1 MNMSQRS
8 LDTLM
13 DLVENRIACMEVM
26 GREDMRELA
35 YLHRC
40 RNELHAFMMGDTP
53 GALAAP
59 SGRRRGRPPKNQAA
73 LALAAD
79 N

>member
-1 MNMSQRS
+1 MQLSPRS

-13 DLVENRIACMEVM
+13 DLLENRIACMEVM

-40 RNELHAFMMGDTP
+40 RNELHAFISGGTTGLP
-53 GALAAP
+53 AP
-59 SGRRRGRPPKNQAA
+59 SGRRRGRPPKNHAIT
-73 LALAAD
+73 LAA

>member
-40 RNELHAFMMGDTP
+40 RNELHAFIVGDSS
-53 GALAAP
+53 GALPSP
-59 SGRRRGRPPKNQAA
+59 SGRRRGRPPKRQPTFE
-73 LALAAD
+73 LAAA

>member
-1 MNMSQRS
+1 MHLSQRT

-26 GREDMRELA
+26 GRDDMRELA

-40 RNELHAFMMGDTP
+40 RNELHAFIVGDVA
-53 GALAAP
+53 GALPAP
-59 SGRRRGRPPKNQAA
+59 SGRRRGRPPKNHA
-73 LALAAD
+73 LAMATA
-79 N
+79 

>member
-1 MNMSQRS
+1 MQLSSRS

-13 DLVENRIACMEVM
+13 DLLENRIACMEVM

-40 RNELHAFMMGDTP
+40 RNELNAVMAGDSG
-53 GALAAP
+53 GALPAP
-59 SGRRRGRPPKNQAA
+59 SGRRRGRPPKNQAVHA
-73 LALAAD
+73 IA

>member
-1 MNMSQRS
+1 MHLSQRT

-13 DLVENRIACMEVM
+13 DLVENRISCMEVM

-40 RNELHAFMMGDTP
+40 RNELHAFMAGGTAGTLP
-53 GALAAP
+53 AP
-59 SGRRRGRPPKNQAA
+59 SGRRRGRPPKNHA
-73 LALAAD
+73 LATTV

>member
-1 MNMSQRS
+1 MNISQRS

-13 DLVENRIACMEVM
+13 DLIENRIACMEVM

-40 RNELHAFMMGDTP
+40 RNELHAFMMGDAP
-53 GALAAP
+53 GALTAP
-59 SGRRRGRPPKNQAA
+59 SGRRRGRPPKNHAA
-73 LALAAD
+73 LALAAA